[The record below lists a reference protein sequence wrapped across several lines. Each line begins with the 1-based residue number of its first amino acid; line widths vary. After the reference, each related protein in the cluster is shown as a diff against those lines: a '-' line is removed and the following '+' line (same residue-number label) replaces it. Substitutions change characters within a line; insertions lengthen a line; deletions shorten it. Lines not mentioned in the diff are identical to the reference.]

1 MGDGILNYESSAD
14 DKTTNIEGNRF
25 DTELVGT
32 YKDEYQDKIARNMS
46 TAGALFALQTIGKNI
61 VLYII
66 LPALEWF
73 VKLII

>member
-14 DKTTNIEGNRF
+14 DKTTNIEGNGF

-46 TAGALFALQTIGKNI
+46 TAGASFALHKLLGRT
-61 VLYII
+61 LFYI
-66 LPALEWF
+66 LF
-73 VKLII
+73 YRR